1 MEINSSYNPDHL
13 PTEEIAGSVEIQDL
27 IIKHYADVKE
37 ILQRSIVRSEE
48 YDRRTLEEIEVDEYM
63 YRIGRAARRQERYKD
78 IPVEKRPAGERYK
91 VAVVKTQEVENGPA
105 VDKVAVILGYT
116 PTITDSTQWMLSQN
130 QGFTLPPDTAE
141 LLRFYAHPSLKQKG
155 YGKKLW
161 ENIHNEMKN
170 VGINSCCL
178 VNSDRYESSRPFYER
193 QGYWTVTRGFYVIG
207 DPGEP
212 LARYPASFM
221 FQSFNSHERVD
232 RVANVLF

>member
-1 MEINSSYNPDHL
+1 MIRGEDS
-13 PTEEIAGSVEIQDL
+13 E
-27 IIKHYADVKE
+27 
-37 ILQRSIVRSEE
+37 QRIR
-48 YDRRTLEEIEVDEYM
+48 EEIEVDEYM

-91 VAVVKTQEVENGPA
+91 VAVVKTQEVENGP
-105 VDKVAVILGYT
+105 VVEKVAVVLGYT

-130 QGFTLPPDTAE
+130 QDFTLPPDTAE
-141 LLRFYAHPSLKQKG
+141 LLRFYAHPSLRLKG
-155 YGKKLW
+155 YGRKLW
-161 ENIHNEMKN
+161 ENIHHEMRT

-193 QGYWTVTRGFYVIG
+193 QGYFTVTRGFYVIG

-221 FQSFNSHERVD
+221 FQSFDSDERVS
-232 RVANVLF
+232 RIANVLF